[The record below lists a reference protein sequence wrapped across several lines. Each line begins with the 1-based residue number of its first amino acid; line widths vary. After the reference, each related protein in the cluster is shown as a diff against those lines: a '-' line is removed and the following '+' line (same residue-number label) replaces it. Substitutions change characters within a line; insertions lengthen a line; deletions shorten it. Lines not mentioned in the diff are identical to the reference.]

1 MKNASSFW
9 CLQHASK
16 STRQSLDRQQDAE
29 KVSSNKKKLLDE
41 HFAFG

>member
-1 MKNASSFW
+1 MLAHFGACNMHQN
-9 CLQHASK
+9 QHVK
-16 STRQSLDRQQDAE
+16 VWIGQQDDE